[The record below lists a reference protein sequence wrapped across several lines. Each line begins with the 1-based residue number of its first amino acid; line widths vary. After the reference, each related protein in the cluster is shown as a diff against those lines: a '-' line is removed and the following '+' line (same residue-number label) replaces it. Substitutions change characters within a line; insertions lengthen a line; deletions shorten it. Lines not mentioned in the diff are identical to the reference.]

1 MLAMPLDIASAEQLA
16 SMALAVVGPGST
28 EERIRTVDAALNGP
42 GGEVWRNQIAEWI
55 GTFVPVEN
63 MVPQEGPWR
72 HIVRDAIRFVFARLS
87 VPRLAAKI
95 IEQLELPPATPPE
108 QRMLRLI
115 SRMPA
120 LQKLGQVLARNPRLA
135 PAARDAL
142 TELENGISDVT
153 PRQIR
158 DEVERQLGPLL
169 NEYQV
174 RIDSKK
180 LSEAS
185 VSAVIGFTYRI
196 QGRERERGVFK
207 VLKGHIPACFAEDMS
222 LLQDLAAYTATR
234 GGVYDFAVKEISDSL
249 SEVRLLLEHEL
260 DYVREQNTLLD
271 AWRCYRSSIGIRV
284 PRLIRPLCTTSITA
298 MSAETGV
305 KVTDALRW
313 SPTRRTRVAEQLIE
327 AIIAVP
333 LFSREEDVV
342 FHGDPHAGN
351 LLYDEPNRE
360 LVLLDWALADR
371 LSLEARRQLV
381 LLAVMT
387 ILRNPEG
394 VARAI
399 QLLALS
405 PRTGRRKMSAVIET
419 ATRRYF
425 RELPAGHAPGAID
438 AMMLLDLLALQ
449 GVRFPPAL
457 FLFRKV
463 VFTLDGV
470 LHDVAGPGVRLD
482 QIIAREFLTRWASS
496 FGLFHAP
503 LEMNDLLS
511 LPWNALL
518 YPARS
523 WLGNRL
529 ARRSEPVDRRQ
540 SVTKE

>member
-1 MLAMPLDIASAEQLA
+1 MLGMPLDTVSAEQVA
-16 SMALAVVGPGST
+16 AMALAVVGPGST
-28 EERIRTVDAALNGP
+28 EERIRTVEEALNGP

-63 MVPQEGPWR
+63 MVPREGPWR
-72 HIVRDAIRFVFARLS
+72 QVVRDAIRFVFAHLS

-95 IEQLELPPATPPE
+95 VEQLELPPRTPPE
-108 QRMLRLI
+108 KRMLRLI

-135 PAARDAL
+135 PAAREAL

-153 PRQIR
+153 PRQVR
-158 DEVERQLGPLL
+158 TEVERQLGPLL
-169 NEYQV
+169 HRFQV
-174 RIDSKK
+174 RMDTRM

-185 VSAVIGFTYRI
+185 VSAVIGFTYRLP
-196 QGRERERGVFK
+196 GRERERGVFK

-234 GGVYDFAVKEISDSL
+234 GGVYDFAVREISDSL
-249 SEVRLLLEHEL
+249 AEVRLLLEHEL
-260 DYVREQNTLLD
+260 DYVREQATLLD

-284 PRLIRPLCTTSITA
+284 PRLIRPLCTTSVTA
-298 MSAETGV
+298 MSAESGV

-313 SPTRRTRVAEQLIE
+313 SRTRRVRVAEQVIE
-327 AIIAVP
+327 AILAVP

-371 LSLEARRQLV
+371 LSLQSRRQLV
-381 LLAVMT
+381 LLAVMM
-387 ILRNPEG
+387 ILRSPQG

-399 QLLALS
+399 QSLAQP
-405 PRTGRRKMSAVIET
+405 PRTGRRKMNAAIER

-425 RELPAGHAPGAID
+425 RRLPPGHAPGALD
-438 AMMLLDLLALQ
+438 AMMLLDLLALE
-449 GVRFPPAL
+449 GVRFPPSL

-470 LHDVAGPGVRLD
+470 LHDVAGPGMRLD
-482 QIIAREFLTRWASS
+482 QIIAREFLTRWAAS

-503 LEMNDLLS
+503 LAMNDFLS

-518 YPARS
+518 YPARA
-523 WLGNRL
+523 WVGNRL
-529 ARRSEPVDRRQ
+529 AARTGPAPRRKPASAR
-540 SVTKE
+540 